1 VLIVEDDRSAR
12 NAIRLLLKHRGFAV
26 SEAATV
32 GEAIESLSPPPQWIV
47 LDLMLPD
54 GNGVSVIR
62 KVKADH
68 IPTRVCVVTGCA
80 AEHLAEAKRAGADHA
95 FVKPLDVDK
104 LISVLA
110 A

>member
-1 VLIVEDDRSAR
+1 MRS
-12 NAIRLLLKHRGFAV
+12 L
-26 SEAATV
+26 T
-32 GEAIESLSPPPQWIV
+32 PPPQWIV

-80 AEHLAEAKRAGADHA
+80 PDQLAEARRAGAEHA
-95 FVKPLDVDK
+95 FVKPLDVEK
-104 LISVLA
+104 LMRVLA
-110 A
+110 D